1 RNYRCGVLEPR
12 RSTAPRLAGHRAAGR
27 LSRRRS
33 RGVAWPNTRPC
44 QGRERRFESG
54 RDRHDDPREP
64 LRGLREALGEV
75 AEWLKA
81 AVSKTVMGHWPI
93 ESSNLS
99 LSANTAICVTQLAV
113 WLIRKQAPIPLRHNC
128 MLM

>member
-1 RNYRCGVLEPR
+1 MASRPASGEFGRD
-12 RSTAPRLAGHRAAGR
+12 RAAGR

-54 RDRHDDPREP
+54 RDRHSGSRS
-64 LRGLREALGEV
+64 GEV

-99 LSANTAICVTQLAV
+99 LSASLSE
-113 WLIRKQAPIPLRHNC
+113 RGPSS
-128 MLM
+128 